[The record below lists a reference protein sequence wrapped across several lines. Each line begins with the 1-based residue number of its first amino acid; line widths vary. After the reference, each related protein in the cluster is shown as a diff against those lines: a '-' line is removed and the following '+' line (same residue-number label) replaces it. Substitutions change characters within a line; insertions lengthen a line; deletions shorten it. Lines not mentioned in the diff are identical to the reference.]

1 MLSGFP
7 LWLSLKSRVLQLD
20 GHSRINYGLF
30 GVAGRDNAKIMN
42 KQNELL
48 GRGLNTLL
56 ATLKKGYDF
65 QGNKW
70 TSDGEFID
78 LFNQMLCMHP
88 DRRISPE
95 EILEHGFMVMEYEED

>member
-1 MLSGFP
+1 M
-7 LWLSLKSRVLQLD
+7 QMD

-30 GVAGRDNAKIMN
+30 GVAGRDNAKIMV

-48 GRGLNTLL
+48 GRGLNTLITYL
-56 ATLKKGYDF
+56 RKGYDF

-78 LFNQMLCMHP
+78 LF
-88 DRRISPE
+88 D
-95 EILEHGFMVMEYEED
+95 